1 MADYKLSFIGKEV
14 DEKLAKIEELAEKV
28 EAPITTSQ
36 LINDA
41 GFVTEKD
48 ISNKNF
54 ITIDIDS

>member
-1 MADYKLSFIGKEV
+1 MADYKLSFTGQEV
-14 DEKLAKIEELAEKV
+14 DEKLAKIEELTEKV